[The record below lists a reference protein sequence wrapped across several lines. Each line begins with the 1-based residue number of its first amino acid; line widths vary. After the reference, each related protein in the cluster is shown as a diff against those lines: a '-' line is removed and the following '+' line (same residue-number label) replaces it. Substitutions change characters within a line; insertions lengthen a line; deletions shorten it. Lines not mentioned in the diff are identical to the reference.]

1 MISQNHSVAMA
12 NFAQPC
18 VPVQQSDPS
27 NAQNAFWSG
36 YMPVTNAADNGRL
49 TYTVMI
55 KDTNPVWYYCSQGKH
70 CQDGMVGVINP

>member
-1 MISQNHSVAMA
+1 
-12 NFAQPC
+12 
-18 VPVQQSDPS
+18 
-27 NAQNAFWSG
+27 
-36 YMPVTNAADNGRL
+36 MPVTNAADNGRL